1 MNTNHFCSRSNFS
14 NEASVETWFVDPLL
28 KEFGFGAEDI
38 NLKTSLS
45 EYKIGKGSKSVWY
58 KPDYAVLANRF
69 PTLIIDAKS
78 PTEDIN
84 DWSQQCASYCLEINR
99 SYEHQPVE
107 YFIVTNGLALQLF
120 QWDKGAP
127 IIDMGFDDFVA
138 GNTKYKKLSEIINKA
153 NLTELASAKEKV
165 LLDTHFSFE
174 VITQP
179 QIEGLFARLHRFIW
193 TTENLTASAGFA
205 ELIKIVFVKIKK
217 DRELHEQFDIDKLT
231 VRDVVFSVAWIK
243 SQTEHENPIND
254 PLFKNLIKDL
264 EKEILARQKRRIF
277 TLSEDINL
285 APSTIEKIVADL
297 EHLDLYAT
305 DEDIHGRMFEIF
317 LAATVRG
324 KELGQ
329 FFTPRDIVRL
339 MVGLAD
345 VQVTKNEVETV
356 IDPCCG
362 SGGFLIM
369 ALRDMWDK
377 VDGLV
382 GLSNLERRK
391 LRAKIADDA
400 LCGIDAGNNPP
411 MWRIARMNMYLHGDG
426 GSNVFFADSLDKTIG
441 QVGPKGL
448 EIDQEVEDLRNMVL
462 TQDRRFDVVL
472 ANPPFSMSFSRKD
485 AKQRRILDQYDVATN
500 AMQTP
505 SLLSSVMFLERYRDL
520 AKEDGR
526 IIAVIDDSVLSGEKY
541 RSIREFIRSRFIIR
555 GIVSLP
561 GDAFRHAAARVKTS
575 VLIVRPK
582 KPDEEQGAAFMDKAI
597 YLGLTEK
604 VAKRIGI
611 SKEEFED
618 GRKAETHRIIE
629 AYRQFESGKPTEGI
643 VEPDQMLDRLDVKHC
658 IGDRG
663 RKRDAW
669 LQVGKT
675 IIRLRDVLAVPA
687 GRTASVEAH
696 ESYQLLKV
704 TYNGDVLEGDTLLGE
719 DSSYK
724 KLSRVEAWDV
734 VFSNMGVGRGAV
746 GIVPNSLVG
755 CCVSNEYT
763 ILKAKSPE
771 EALYYMAVIRS
782 KEILGDILTMTT
794 GLNRGRIRWTL
805 MADIEVPEYDKDSH
819 NLAELGVMMTDLW
832 KFRDDFE
839 FKLRSEE
846 SKIASAFSLED
857 ESARRRWL
865 GYKPPE

>member
-28 KEFGFGAEDI
+28 KELEFGAEDI

-84 DWSQQCASYCLEINR
+84 DWVQQCASYCLEINR

-120 QWDKGAP
+120 RWDKGVP

-138 GNTKYKKLSEIINKA
+138 GNTKYEKLSDIINKA
-153 NLTELASAKEKV
+153 SLTELASAKEKV
-165 LLDTHFSFE
+165 LLDTHFSL
-174 VITQP
+174 VSITQS
-179 QIEGLFARLHRFIW
+179 QIEDLFARLHRFIR
-193 TTENLTASAGFA
+193 TAENLTASAGFA
-205 ELIKIVFVKIKK
+205 ELMKIVFVKIKK
-217 DRELHEQFDIDKLT
+217 DRELHERFDIDKLT

-254 PLFKNLIKDL
+254 PLFKNLVKDL
-264 EKEILARQKRRIF
+264 EKEIQARQKRRIF

-285 APSTIEKIVADL
+285 AQSTIEKIVADL

-324 KELGQ
+324 QELGQ

-339 MVGLAD
+339 IVGLAD
-345 VQVTKNEVETV
+345 VKVTKNEVETV

-377 VDGLV
+377 VDDLV
-382 GLSNLERRK
+382 GLSNLERDK

-426 GSNVFFADSLDKTIG
+426 GSNVFFADSLDKAIG

-448 EIDQEVEDLRNMVL
+448 EIDQEVEDLRKMVL
-462 TQDRRFDVVL
+462 THNRRFDVVL

-541 RSIREFIRSRFIIR
+541 RFIREFIRSRFIIR

-561 GDAFRHAAARVKTS
+561 GDAFRYAAARVKTS
-575 VLIVRPK
+575 VLIIRPK
-582 KPDEEQGAAFMDKAI
+582 KPDEEQDAAFMDKAI

-618 GRKAETHRIIE
+618 GRIAETQRIIE
-629 AYRQFESGKPTEGI
+629 AYRQFELGEPTEGI
-643 VEPDQMLDRLDVKHC
+643 VEPGQMVDRLDVKHC

-675 IIRLRDVLAVPA
+675 IIRLKDVLAVPA
-687 GRTASVEAH
+687 GRTDLVEDH
-696 ESYQLLKV
+696 ESYPLLKV
-704 TYNGDVLEGDTLLGE
+704 TYNGDVLEGETLLGE

-724 KLSRVEAWDV
+724 RLSRVEAWDV
-734 VFSNMGVGRGAV
+734 VFSNMGVGRGAI
-746 GIVPNSLVG
+746 GIVPDYLIG
-755 CCVSNEYT
+755 YYVSNEYT
-763 ILKAKSPE
+763 ILKAKSHE
-771 EALYYMAVIRS
+771 EALYYTAVIRS

-794 GLNRGRIRWTL
+794 GLNRGRIKWTL
-805 MADIEVPEYDKDSH
+805 MADIEVPEYEKDSH

-832 KFRDDFE
+832 KVRGIFE
-839 FKLRSEE
+839 SKLRSEE
-846 SKIASAFSLED
+846 SAIASAFSLED
-857 ESARRRWL
+857 KSARQRWL